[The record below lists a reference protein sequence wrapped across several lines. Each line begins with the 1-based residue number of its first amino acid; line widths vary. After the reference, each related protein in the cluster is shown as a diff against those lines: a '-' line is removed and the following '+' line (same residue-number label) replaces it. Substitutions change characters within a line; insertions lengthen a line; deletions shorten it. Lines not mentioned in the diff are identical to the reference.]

1 MSPRALIPVPVL
13 LAVLAALPAPAAAAI
28 EKAPGI
34 GLDSSSLPLEAPGG
48 ELSYLV
54 REGKRATRLLETPR
68 DGGPALRALR
78 LSGRFALPAVA
89 YDGLPGGLSA
99 DGRTLILVNPRKRFP
114 RASTT
119 LAVIDAKRMRLRHE
133 IRLSGDFS
141 FDAISPDGRLLYL
154 IQYLSKRDI
163 TDYAVRAYDM
173 RARRLFPQPV
183 VDPSEPDEDMSG
195 EPLARVMGAGG
206 RWAYTLYASEEHPFV
221 HALDTARRT
230 AVCIDLDVHGG
241 DALAMRGDRLDV
253 LGSDRVL
260 ASIDTST
267 HRVIALAAKR
277 PAQRRGAEE
286 PAGFPWL
293 AIAGPTAALM
303 LLAAVGRRRLAAT
316 RTAAP

>member
-1 MSPRALIPVPVL
+1 MSPRALIPVPAL
-13 LAVLAALPAPAAAAI
+13 LAVLAAMPAPAAAAI

-34 GLDSSSLPLEAPGG
+34 GLDSSSLPLAAPGG
-48 ELSYLV
+48 DVAYLA
-54 REGKRATRLLETPR
+54 RGGKRTTRLYETPH
-68 DGGPALRALR
+68 DGGPALRELR
-78 LSGRFALPAVA
+78 IPGRFALPAVA
-89 YDGLPGGLSA
+89 YDGLPAGLSA

-114 RASTT
+114 RTSTT
-119 LAVIDAKRMRLRHE
+119 FAVIDPKRMRLRSHVH
-133 IRLSGDFS
+133 LSGDFS

-163 TDYAVRAYDM
+163 TDYAVRAYDVP
-173 RARRLFPQPV
+173 ARRLFRQPV

-195 EPLARVMGAGG
+195 EPLARVMGVGG

-230 AVCIDLDVHGG
+230 AVCIDLDIHGG
-241 DALAMRGDRLDV
+241 DSLAIRGDKLDV

-267 HRVIALAAKR
+267 HRVIAPPAER
-277 PAQRRGAEE
+277 PARRSGVTGET
-286 PAGFPWL
+286 AGFPWL
-293 AIAGPTAALM
+293 LIAGPTAALM
-303 LLAAVGRRRLAAT
+303 LLAAVGRRRLT